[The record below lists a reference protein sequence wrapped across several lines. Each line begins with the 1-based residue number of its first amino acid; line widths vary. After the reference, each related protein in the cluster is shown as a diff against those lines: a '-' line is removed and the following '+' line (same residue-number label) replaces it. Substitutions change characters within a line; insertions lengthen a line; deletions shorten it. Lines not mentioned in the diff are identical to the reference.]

1 MAQPRDTLAVLLSAP
16 REAGTDGARQARRV
30 LTEYL
35 SGLGYEVQE
44 QPFRFSA
51 ASLNA
56 YPLFG
61 AGLGWLM
68 LIQIPLLTVERA
80 PAWGAIAA
88 WVVGLPALVILVLG
102 MALGWGPLGGDRRED
117 ANLIATKGAGQV
129 KRWIVAHVDS
139 KAQGLSK
146 ASRWLV
152 IAFSGLVILELTAL
166 TLWRTQGS
174 IDVDVVAGAAVFVL
188 AACGIAGR
196 GSLSGESR
204 GARDNGTGLLAALV
218 AAKEA
223 GPDIGVLL
231 TGAHQF
237 GLVGARIFAQTHGPQ
252 LLGAE
257 VVDLDTIDDR
267 GPLRTWAYN
276 SSGAWLAKREA
287 SRVPL
292 PGVRVKR
299 ASRVAFP
306 RESRPFARA
315 GATAVTLSR
324 FDWGTLKRVHTPE
337 DVADG
342 LEFTTAA
349 AVGKAVAA
357 PI

>member
-1 MAQPRDTLAVLLSAP
+1 MSEPRDIVAVLLSSP
-16 REAGTDGARQARRV
+16 REAGTGGALQARRV

-35 SGLGYEVQE
+35 TSLGYRVQA

-56 YPLFG
+56 YPVFG

-68 LIQIPLLTVERA
+68 LIQIPLLTVARA
-80 PAWGAIAA
+80 PAWAALAA
-88 WVVGLPALVILVLG
+88 WVLGLPALVMLVLG

-117 ANLIATKGAGQV
+117 ANLIATKGTEPV

-146 ASRWLV
+146 AARWLV

-166 TLWRTQGS
+166 TLWRTRGP

-196 GSLSGESR
+196 GSLSGESA

-218 AAKEA
+218 AAKAA
-223 GPDIGVLL
+223 GPDIGFLL

-237 GLVGARIFAQTHGPQ
+237 GLVGARVFAQTHGPQ

-257 VVDLDTIDDR
+257 VVDLDIIDDR

-276 SSGAWLAKREA
+276 GSGAWLAQREA
-287 SRVPL
+287 KRVTL
-292 PGVRVKR
+292 PGVRIKR
-299 ASRVAFP
+299 SSRIAFP

-324 FDWGTLKRVHTPE
+324 FDWSTLKRVHTAT

-342 LEFTTAA
+342 LEFTTAT
-349 AVGKAVAA
+349 AVGKAVAVL
-357 PI
+357 I